1 MNFSVVIPTY
11 RRAASL
17 EATLE
22 SILRQGDAVRE
33 VIIVSQSEDET
44 HEVIAR
50 MMTRLGLGTNQ
61 LRLLRL
67 AAPSSTAARNAGITA
82 STGDW
87 IIFSDDDVIWP
98 DDLIV
103 RLTAKLSAASDIAM
117 LAARDLSR
125 AEASLSAA
133 QRWFG
138 AFFLVNTWSALTEGR
153 ILPSIQGRYP
163 WPIRGDVPTE
173 WAMGYWFAVRRDHL
187 SAHGLRFDERLTRY
201 AYAED
206 LLFSVQCARAAQRSG
221 LRSVLSEDIAVRH
234 LATDEWRTSA
244 RHVDLSSVW
253 NRIFIASQLYAG
265 ASFWFRLPAIGW
277 SMVHQVISRLI
288 RRRPWAYLVY
298 AHFLGLLYLGRIR
311 AGELEPLYRR
321 HLP

>member
-22 SILRQGDAVRE
+22 SILHQGDAVRE
-33 VIIVSQSEDET
+33 VIVVSQSEDEA
-44 HEVIAR
+44 HEAVVQ
-50 MMTRLGLGTNQ
+50 MMTKFGTGSPQ

-153 ILPSIQGRYP
+153 ILPSILGRYP
-163 WPIRGDVPTE
+163 SPIRGDVPTE

-265 ASFWFRLPAIGW
+265 AAFWFRLLAIGW

-288 RRRPWAYLVY
+288 RRRRWAYLVY

>member
-22 SILRQGDAVRE
+22 SILHQGDAVRE
-33 VIIVSQSEDET
+33 VIVVSQSEDEA
-44 HEVIAR
+44 HEAVVQ
-50 MMTRLGLGTNQ
+50 MMTKLGTGSPQ

-265 ASFWFRLPAIGW
+265 AAFWFRLLAIGW

-288 RRRPWAYLVY
+288 RRRRWAYLVY

>member
-265 ASFWFRLPAIGW
+265 AAFWFRLLAIGW

-288 RRRPWAYLVY
+288 RRRRWAYLVY

>member
-22 SILRQGDAVRE
+22 SILHQGDAVRE
-33 VIIVSQSEDET
+33 VIVVSQSEDEA
-44 HEVIAR
+44 HEAVVQ
-50 MMTRLGLGTNQ
+50 MMTKLGTGSPQ

-153 ILPSIQGRYP
+153 ILPSILGRYP
-163 WPIRGDVPTE
+163 SPIRGDVPTE

-265 ASFWFRLPAIGW
+265 AAFWFRLLAIGW

-288 RRRPWAYLVY
+288 RRRRWAYLVY

>member
-1 MNFSVVIPTY
+1 MSFSVIIPTY

-17 EATLE
+17 EATLV

-33 VIIVSQSEDET
+33 VIVVSQSEDEA
-44 HEVIAR
+44 HDAVVR
-50 MMTRLGLGTNQ
+50 MMATLGAGPPR

-67 AAPSSTAARNAGITA
+67 ASPSSTAARNAGIA
-82 STGDW
+82 AATGDW
-87 IIFSDDDVIWP
+87 LIFSDDDVIWP
-98 DDLIV
+98 DGLLV
-103 RLTAKLSAASDIAM
+103 RLLAKLSAAPDIAM
-117 LAARDLSR
+117 LAARDLSQDQ
-125 AEASLSAA
+125 APLSVA

-138 AFFLVNTWSALTEGR
+138 ALFFVNTWSALTEGR
-153 ILPSIQGRYP
+153 ILASIQGRYP
-163 WPIRGDVPTE
+163 SPVRGDVPTE
-173 WAMGYWFAVRRDHL
+173 WAMGYWFAVRRNHV

-206 LLFSVQCARAAQRSG
+206 LLFSVQCARAAERSG

-244 RHVDLSSVW
+244 RHVDLAFVW

-265 ASFWFRLPAIGW
+265 AAFWLRLPAIGW
-277 SMVHQVISRLI
+277 SMVHQVIGRLL

-321 HLP
+321 HLS

>member
-11 RRAASL
+11 RRAVSL

-22 SILRQGDAVRE
+22 SIVRQGDAVRE
-33 VIIVSQSEDET
+33 VIVVSQSEDET
-44 HEVIAR
+44 HEAVAT
-50 MMTRLGLGTNQ
+50 MMAKLGAGSSQ

-67 AAPSSTAARNAGITA
+67 ASPSSTAARNAGIA
-82 STGDW
+82 AATGDW

-98 DDLIV
+98 DGLLV
-103 RLTAKLSAASDIAM
+103 RLTAKLSAAPDIAM

-125 AEASLSAA
+125 AETPLSTA

-138 AFFLVNTWSALTEGR
+138 AFFLVNTWAALTEGR

-163 WPIRGDVPTE
+163 SPIRGDVPTE

-187 SAHGLRFDERLTRY
+187 AAHGLRFDERMTRY

-206 LLFSVQCARAAQRSG
+206 LLFSVQCARAAKRSG
-221 LRSVLSEDIAVRH
+221 LRSVLSEDVAVRH

-244 RHVDLSSVW
+244 RHVDLAFAW

-265 ASFWFRLPAIGW
+265 AAFWFRLPAIGW

-298 AHFLGLLYLGRIR
+298 AHLLGLIYLGRIR

>member
-1 MNFSVVIPTY
+1 MNYSVVIPTY

-44 HEVIAR
+44 HEAVAR
-50 MMTRLGLGTNQ
+50 MMAKLGSGSSQ

-67 AAPSSTAARNAGITA
+67 ASPSSTAARNKGIA
-82 STGDW
+82 AATGDW

-98 DDLIV
+98 DGLLI
-103 RLTAKLSAASDIAM
+103 RLTAKFSAAPDIAM
-117 LAARDLSR
+117 LAARDISR
-125 AEASLSAA
+125 AETPLSTA

-138 AFFLVNTWSALTEGR
+138 AFFAVNTWSELTAGR
-153 ILPSIQGRYP
+153 IMPSIQGRYP
-163 WPIRGDVPTE
+163 SPIRGDVPTE

-187 SAHGLRFDERLTRY
+187 VAHGLRFDERMTRY

-206 LLFSVQCARAAQRSG
+206 LLFSVQCARAAQISG

-244 RHVDLSSVW
+244 RHVDLAFAW
-253 NRIFIASQLYAG
+253 NRIFIASQLYTGVA
-265 ASFWFRLPAIGW
+265 FWLRLLAVGW
-277 SMVHQVISRLI
+277 SMIHQVISRLI